1 MNMKSLSTI
10 LLFLGIT
17 LIRGANMPT
26 RNATSPIRNESQ
38 ILNNDNVSINE
49 TNISTS
55 KKEES
60 RFFSHRQLTIL
71 LIITV
76 SIAVLGALLNSA
88 VILAM
93 IFDPLKI
100 LRKGPWITILNLA
113 IADLLS
119 CVFCF
124 LDWTSFPIFK
134 IFYLSNSEIKFVAFG
149 WSFSTGASFLFLTFF
164 SVQIFFLTM
173 NPLKRRFTFTTSKV
187 FSASVGIWLFSIPI
201 GFCYVIDIFQP
212 VHDQDHSEHI
222 KFWVIRIAF
231 LHFLTLVQLTL
242 NMQVVIKIIRS
253 RRNTEDDCIQNN
265 KHRNIAKTV
274 VILTAILFITTF
286 PFLLLKQIE
295 FVSRMNKTHKSKFI
309 AKLGKIVYLFYPV
322 LIINFVANPILYS
335 LRLRDFRRSLLAL
348 IGKIRGNNAHIHT
361 NNISF
366 RLSKRSSMNSSTSQK
381 SKATQ
386 GLINSSLLTAT
397 TPV

>member
-1 MNMKSLSTI
+1 
-10 LLFLGIT
+10 
-17 LIRGANMPT
+17 
-26 RNATSPIRNESQ
+26 
-38 ILNNDNVSINE
+38 
-49 TNISTS
+49 
-55 KKEES
+55 
-60 RFFSHRQLTIL
+60 
-71 LIITV
+71 
-76 SIAVLGALLNSA
+76 
-88 VILAM
+88 M

-124 LDWTSFPIFK
+124 LDWTSYPIFK
-134 IFYLSNSEIKFVAFG
+134 IFYLSDSELKIVAFG
-149 WSFSTGASFLFLTFF
+149 WSFSTGASFLFLTYF

-187 FSASVGIWLFSIPI
+187 FSASVGIWLISIPI
-201 GFCYVIDIFQP
+201 GFCYVIDIFQS
-212 VHDQDHSEHI
+212 VHDHSGPI

-242 NMQVVIKIIRS
+242 NIQVVIKIISS
-253 RRNTEDDCIQNN
+253 RRNTEDDCSHNN

-295 FVSRMNKTHKSKFI
+295 FVSKMNNTHKSKFI

-335 LRLRDFRRSLLAL
+335 LRLRDFRRSLFAL
-348 IGKIRGNNAHIHT
+348 IGKIRGNNAHIHG

-366 RLSKRSSMNSSTSQK
+366 RLSKRSSTNSSSSQK